1 MMSVRSVSCAAAA
14 LLGALLAG
22 CAMSGPQ
29 THASAAQRAAC
40 AQRADSV
47 FTEQHRGA
55 VFASDAYVSNT
66 RDSPFS
72 GTGLAGAPDA
82 GLSDRYDRDRI
93 QSACLDGIGGAPGPA
108 AGAAKPAGK

>member
-1 MMSVRSVSCAAAA
+1 MMSARWVSWAAAA

-40 AQRADSV
+40 ARRADAV

-55 VFASDAYVSNT
+55 VYASDAYVSSM

-72 GTGLAGAPDA
+72 GTGLAGVPNA
-82 GLSDRYDRDRI
+82 GLSDRYDRDKI
-93 QSACLDGIGGAPGPA
+93 QSACLDGIEGAPGPA
-108 AGAAKPAGK
+108 AGALKPAGK